1 MPQQDYVKTARPSQR
16 ARKKPNEKKPLPVVL
31 IAAVVVLLIGFAA
44 FLWHISHRPGADAAA
59 AEALA
64 AGKTETSTQDELPPK
79 PAKEPYTYIKELQT
93 KEIKVEATQLA
104 TKAPATMICGTFRA
118 YDGAQQL
125 KAKLAFAGIT
135 ADIKQISDGRYRVIV
150 GPYVSKR
157 QAQNDK
163 NRLEGQ
169 RVANCWVP

>member
-1 MPQQDYVKTARPSQR
+1 M
-16 ARKKPNEKKPLPVVL
+16 VL
-31 IAAVVVLLIGFAA
+31 ITAVVVLLIGFAA

-93 KEIKVEATQLA
+93 KEIQVEAEQLA
-104 TKAPATMICGTFRA
+104 AKAPANMYCGTFKA
-118 YDGAQQL
+118 IEGAQQL
-125 KAKLAFAGIT
+125 KAKMAFAGVSSEIRQSSG
-135 ADIKQISDGRYRVIV
+135 KYRVV
-150 GPYVSKR
+150 SGPYASKR

-163 NRLEGQ
+163 NKLQ
-169 RVANCWVP
+169 NQKIANCWVI